1 MKMSS
6 SPGRSAILGV
16 GASVPERILT
26 NAELEKM
33 VATSHEWIVE
43 RTGIHERRIA
53 APSDLTSEYC
63 EKAARIALE
72 RAGITADQLD
82 LIIVGTA
89 TPDFPFPSTA
99 SVLQERLGIKGQ
111 MAFDITAACSGFLY
125 GLIVAD
131 QFVKN
136 GWARNA
142 LVIGAELL
150 SRIVN
155 WQDRGTCV
163 LFGDGS
169 GAVVLGP
176 SPDGERGI
184 ISSAASADGSLW
196 PILYL
201 PAGGTR
207 IPTSEETVKKNLHTI
222 VMQGNEVFKVAV
234 RSLLEAA
241 QKALDLGGLTHEDV
255 DLFVPHQANKRIID
269 AVGKRLGVPD
279 EKIFKNLERY
289 GNTSAASIPI
299 ALNEAWE
306 TGRMK
311 EGDLLLLDAFG
322 GGATTAAVLLRW

>member
-1 MKMSS
+1 MKTNNP
-6 SPGRSAILGV
+6 PGRAAILGV
-16 GASVPERILT
+16 GAAVPENVLT
-26 NAELEKM
+26 NAQLEKM
-33 VATSHEWIVE
+33 VDTTHEWIVE

-53 APSDLTSEYC
+53 EPGRYTSEYC
-63 EKAARIALE
+63 EKAARIALD
-72 RAGITADQLD
+72 RAGVDPAELD

-99 SVLQERLGIKGQ
+99 AMIQERLGIRGQ
-111 MAFDITAACSGFLY
+111 MAFDVTAACSGFLY

-136 GWARNA
+136 GWARKA
-142 LVIGAELL
+142 LVVGAELL

-163 LFGDGS
+163 LFGDGC
-169 GAVVLGP
+169 GAAVLGP

-196 PILYL
+196 PMLYL

-207 IPTSEETVKKNLHTI
+207 MPTTEETARQNLHTI
-222 VMQGNEVFKVAV
+222 KMEGNEVFKVAV

-241 QKALDLGGLTHEDV
+241 HKALKLGGVKADEV

-269 AVGKRLGVPD
+269 AVGKRMGVPE
-279 EKIFKNLERY
+279 EKVFKNLERY

-299 ALNEAWE
+299 ALNEAYE

-311 EGDLLLLDAFG
+311 PGDLLLLDAFG
-322 GGATTAAVLLRW
+322 AGATTAAVLLRW